1 MGATEKWDESAFALI
16 NKNGIMRLAWITYML
31 GRKGNSRLAYTH
43 ETYAMMIERI
53 ILAKRYVCVWQI
65 TTFLFGWW
73 LDIHMICC
81 EPLSLCIQFEWWT
94 NLYEMLVDA
103 KYWIIWYQ
111 HNWWIACN
119 WSKHKGKSQQ
129 GSVPALCCHLP
140 HILVSSIFFFFVL
153 VQFTCVRVQRECDN
167 LSVILYWFM
176 FCRWRSIF
184 WGDWICDIVNTVI
197 TVVLIRTTR
206 PNKHRKCSKC
216 SVFTSN
222 SDIYEILSYSLLNIS
237 FRAHFSW
244 FSHSVKRMLNHF
256 KHNAS
261 WNLSNLH
268 LLFFCKLRQNVL
280 QQ

>member
-153 VQFTCVRVQRECDN
+153 VQFTCLPFVVVCTCTTWMRQSFCHFILVYVLSLAFNFLGRLN
-167 LSVILYWFM
+167 LW
-176 FCRWRSIF
+176 
-184 WGDWICDIVNTVI
+184 
-197 TVVLIRTTR
+197 
-206 PNKHRKCSKC
+206 HRKHCNNSC
-216 SVFTSN
+216 FDSN
-222 SDIYEILSYSLLNIS
+222 NTT
-237 FRAHFSW
+237 
-244 FSHSVKRMLNHF
+244 K
-256 KHNAS
+256 
-261 WNLSNLH
+261 
-268 LLFFCKLRQNVL
+268 
-280 QQ
+280 